1 MSKIFDAL
9 KKSEA
14 RPPADGSAPPAPPVP
29 HAYPPP
35 EAPSARV
42 APRGDAPRAID
53 VSPARLEPIQP
64 RTTEITLDPSGLD
77 LPLEFVRE
85 LGTLRGTIDQL
96 LPGRAVRTILF
107 AGAVS
112 GEGSSTVAA
121 AFARLLAEDER
132 LQVVLVDADLR
143 SVVRRLPSVDDQVGF
158 AGVLDGRQTI
168 DQALVGTSLPNLAIL
183 PGGATAD
190 SPLRLCTTNN
200 LHAPLDWLRHHYH
213 YVVIDGPPVLDSPEM
228 VSLATQVDGIVLVVR
243 AARTKREIVQRAIE
257 TIDKF
262 QGRVLGA
269 ILNRQQYV
277 IPDFIYRRL

>member
-14 RPPADGSAPPAPPVP
+14 RAAGPAPAPVP
-29 HAYPPP
+29 EPPDAR
-35 EAPSARV
+35 ESWAAPAARPDP
-42 APRGDAPRAID
+42 PRPPDPIH
-53 VSPARLEPIQP
+53 PRLEPIQP
-64 RTTEITLDPSGLD
+64 RSAEIILDPSGLE

-96 LPGRAVRTILF
+96 LPGRPVRTLLF
-107 AGAVS
+107 AGAIA

-132 LQVVLVDADLR
+132 LQVCLVDGDLR
-143 SVVRRLPSVDDQVGF
+143 SVRRRLPTVDDHHGF
-158 AGVLDGRQTI
+158 AGVLDGHLSI
-168 DQALVGTSLPNLAIL
+168 EQALVGTSLPNLAVV

-243 AARTKREIVQRAIE
+243 AARTKREVVQRAIE

>member
-9 KKSEA
+9 KKSEGRA
-14 RPPADGSAPPAPPVP
+14 VAGSAAPPP
-29 HAYPPP
+29 SGPP
-35 EAPSARV
+35 EETSTWAPARTD
-42 APRGDAPRAID
+42 GPRAAD
-53 VSPARLEPIQP
+53 ASPARLEPVKP
-64 RTTEITLDPSGLD
+64 RSAEITLNPSGLD

-107 AGAVS
+107 AGAIS

-143 SVVRRLPSVDDQVGF
+143 SVERRLPSVDDHYGF

-168 DQALVGTSLPNLAIL
+168 EQALVGTSLPNLAIV
-183 PGGATAD
+183 PGGTTAD

-257 TIDKF
+257 AIDKF

>member
-14 RPPADGSAPPAPPVP
+14 RSPAESAASSLARPTESARGSGVPQDAGPGSAEPSVP
-29 HAYPPP
+29 
-35 EAPSARV
+35 
-42 APRGDAPRAID
+42 
-53 VSPARLEPIQP
+53 RLEPVTP
-64 RTTEITLDPSGLD
+64 RTADFVLNPSGLD

-132 LQVVLVDADLR
+132 LQVVLVDGDLR
-143 SVVRRLPSVDDQVGF
+143 SVERRLPSVDDHHGF
-158 AGVLDGRQTI
+158 AGVLDGRQTME
-168 DQALVGTSLPNLAIL
+168 QALVGTSLPNFAVV

-190 SPLRLCTTNN
+190 SPLRLCTANN

-213 YVVIDGPPVLDSPEM
+213 YIVIDGPPVLDSPEM
-228 VSLATQVDGIVLVVR
+228 VSLATHVDGIVLVVR